1 MLKVAIERVVPLT
14 EARSR
19 LSEIVENTVQDR
31 FWVITKG
38 GKPRVAVVDV
48 QYLDELVRRA
58 SFDALATKTQE
69 AFRQFLLRRGLDP
82 DKVTEEEV
90 EAFLQV

>member
-19 LSEIVENTVQDR
+19 LSEIVDSAVQDR

-58 SFDALATKTQE
+58 WFDALAAKTQG
-69 AFRQFLLRRGLDP
+69 AFRQYLLRQGLNP
-82 DKVTEEEV
+82 DEITEEEA
-90 EAFLQV
+90 EALLQT